1 MKLFDKIPEN
11 FFSILVSKNKNI
23 YVDALFVLG
32 EAYDQE
38 LSISKENII
47 SRLINNLEDD
57 FEVED
62 FSEEEDSELK
72 EDNVS
77 SKAYFLLRKLKW
89 AGWIEFEMQRDTFEE
104 NVTLPA
110 YSSEFIKF
118 LRSIVQEEKAQFT
131 TRAFS
136 TYSSLKIASTDKSET
151 YNAINAAYQNT
162 MELNNE
168 LKSLY
173 HNIGRFHKKMII
185 EDNINEI
192 IRQHFFEYKEYSD
205 EIIFSRFTRDSVL
218 RYKVPIRKMLNDIL
232 ADNELLEET
241 IERASQKSMYKTKEE
256 AENDIMSKIRSVID
270 VYENIE
276 YTMSQIEKKNTDYV
290 RASVQRMQYLLTSD
304 KELKGKL
311 VNILKNSKKEQ
322 VLEKMQDEVNLF
334 TQEYID
340 KDSIYIR
347 NSNDKRKQGK
357 PLPVQK
363 TDVTD
368 MELYKEFAKSL
379 EKRYSNKK
387 INDFM
392 KKNFGDKPFI
402 TAEEMDLQTTEDLIL
417 LILATVK
424 GERTEKSFYYVQ
436 DNNEIVNNNGF
447 KIPNMKFIR
456 RN

>member
-1 MKLFDKIPEN
+1 M
-11 FFSILVSKNKNI
+11 
-23 YVDALFVLG
+23 
-32 EAYDQE
+32 
-38 LSISKENII
+38 
-47 SRLINNLEDD
+47 
-57 FEVED
+57 
-62 FSEEEDSELK
+62 
-72 EDNVS
+72 
-77 SKAYFLLRKLKW
+77 
-89 AGWIEFEMQRDTFEE
+89 
-104 NVTLPA
+104 
-110 YSSEFIKF
+110 
-118 LRSIVQEEKAQFT
+118 
-131 TRAFS
+131 
-136 TYSSLKIASTDKSET
+136 
-151 YNAINAAYQNT
+151 
-162 MELNNE
+162 
-168 LKSLY
+168 
-173 HNIGRFHKKMII
+173 
-185 EDNINEI
+185 
-192 IRQHFFEYKEYSD
+192 
-205 EIIFSRFTRDSVL
+205 L

-357 PLPVQK
+357 PLPVKK
-363 TDVTD
+363 TNGTD

-402 TAEEMDLQTTEDLIL
+402 QQKKWIC
-417 LILATVK
+417 K
-424 GERTEKSFYYVQ
+424 QR
-436 DNNEIVNNNGF
+436 
-447 KIPNMKFIR
+447 KI
-456 RN
+456 